1 MIKNVFDKSANLLIR
16 DNVVSNYL
24 REIANIPVLTAEE
37 EKALLDDYAAS
48 LARVQAAQ
56 GKDNFHVIKAQEEVI
71 QNNIKT
77 EIITRNQRFNFA
89 IAKRYDN
96 DDMVMDLVSVGTIG
110 MYEAFENFDFT
121 KNVRFCT
128 YAKFY
133 IQRAINAYINNDMCM
148 VRTTNNSKLLPKV
161 KRIKST
167 FFAKEGRYPN
177 VDEIINILNT
187 KYNIKN
193 VNPADLNM
201 ATMSYLEDAIDCDNT
216 NDDYNM
222 YNSIVFTQKTAS
234 YNDYEKESDYDHL
247 IYLLKKELS
256 KLSDRER
263 IIICMSTGYGYDQE
277 YKDADIAQELGLTS
291 ERVRQIR
298 IKIQNKLMK
307 ALTITR

>member
-1 MIKNVFDKSANLLIR
+1 
-16 DNVVSNYL
+16 
-24 REIANIPVLTAEE
+24 
-37 EKALLDDYAAS
+37 
-48 LARVQAAQ
+48 
-56 GKDNFHVIKAQEEVI
+56 
-71 QNNIKT
+71 
-77 EIITRNQRFNFA
+77 
-89 IAKRYDN
+89 
-96 DDMVMDLVSVGTIG
+96 MDLVSVGTIG

-247 IYLLKKELS
+247 IYLLKRELG